1 MGKFK
6 SLIPS
11 ALGGLLFLSAGLTGC
26 GNKSTSSVSAPSVD
40 PNQIVM
46 LKGSG
51 ATFPAP
57 LYQKWIQEYS
67 STDDKKNIRISYDSV
82 GSGAGVKNFLAQEGD
97 FGASDAPLRDD
108 ERQKF
113 PENRGKPI
121 QIPMTGG
128 LLVFAYNLAN
138 YEGLDDIR
146 LSRNTYC
153 GIVTGKITKW
163 NDPAIVADNPD
174 VRLPDIPLLFV
185 HRSDGSGTTFI
196 FTSHIEAVCPDWKAG
211 SGKEVEWP
219 IGIPAPGN
227 EGVSTQIQQ
236 TAGAIGYIEYS
247 YSKDKNLQTAVL
259 ENKSG
264 NFIKPSP
271 ENASKAFVGQT
282 VPDDFALV
290 IPDTESPDAYP
301 IVGLTWLLL
310 YTNYDDP
317 SKAEVVK
324 NFVQWSLVEGDE
336 SASTLGYLPIPDD
349 LQEKVI
355 TTLNQSL

>member
-1 MGKFK
+1 MGKIK

-11 ALGGLLFLSAGLTGC
+11 ALGGLLFLSAGLTAC
-26 GNKSTSSVSAPSVD
+26 SDKQSSSVSAPSID

-46 LKGSG
+46 LKGAG
-51 ATFPAP
+51 ASFPAP

-67 STDDKKNIRISYDSV
+67 STDDKKNIRINYDSV
-82 GSGAGVKNFLAQEGD
+82 GSGTGVKNFLAEAVD
-97 FGASDAPLRDD
+97 FGASDAPLKD
-108 ERQKF
+108 EEKQKF

-163 NDPAIVADNPD
+163 NDPAIAADNPD
-174 VRLPDIPLLFV
+174 VRLPDIPLIFV

-196 FTSHIEAVCPDWKAG
+196 FTSHIEKACSDWSAG

-219 IGIPAPGN
+219 SGVGADGN

-290 IPDTESPDAYP
+290 IPDTEAPDAYP

-317 SKAEVVK
+317 TKAEVVK